1 MSELRSLYVS
11 IKTRKENLERFFL
24 ASPVKP
30 VVDQDWT
37 AWWDSREM
45 YSKSTLE
52 EIPFFNATSNGETL
66 EAYKDNPQTAG
77 VETWD
82 EAAGTW
88 TFDVLFLSEN
98 YYEIMPVLAWL
109 KNIAPFLEPG
119 DEGVAIIYDYFWGDK
134 DVMAHMEFKDQ
145 QATFKTTSNASKLD
159 KKVLVAAEAA
169 LQRSYDRMSEMYKD
183 VD

>member
-11 IKTRKENLERFFL
+11 IKTRKENLERFFQ

-30 VVDQDWT
+30 GVDQDWT
-37 AWWDSREM
+37 SWWDSREM
-45 YSKSTLE
+45 YSKSALD
-52 EIPFFNATSNGETL
+52 EIPFFEAATNRETL
-66 EAYKDNPQTAG
+66 QAYKDNPQTAG
-77 VETWD
+77 AETWD

-88 TFDVLFLSEN
+88 TFDVLFLGEN

-134 DVMAHMEFKDQ
+134 DVMAHIEFKDQ
-145 QATFKTTSNASKLD
+145 QAKFKLTSHASKLD
-159 KKVLVAAEAA
+159 KHVLAAAEAT
-169 LQRSYDRMSEMYKD
+169 LQRAYDRMSEMYKD